1 MAKFRVHE
9 LAKEVNKSN
18 KDVMEYLLNK
28 GVDVKSHMSLVA
40 DEAAESVRKAF
51 GKKAEQP
58 AEGAEAAKEEKPK
71 KLLPIE
77 YFTLIT
83 LISTILS
90 LFVGIG
96 VDNYIHRPIKASI
109 SNNIFDLN
117 IRNMY
122 EQLDEYSTK
131 DKKITVEPS

>member
-58 AEGAEAAKEEKPK
+58 AEGAEVA
-71 KLLPIE
+71 
-77 YFTLIT
+77 
-83 LISTILS
+83 
-90 LFVGIG
+90 
-96 VDNYIHRPIKASI
+96 
-109 SNNIFDLN
+109 
-117 IRNMY
+117 
-122 EQLDEYSTK
+122 
-131 DKKITVEPS
+131 